1 MHCAVDWF
9 CPRMGFVKL
18 LKNCAISLTEY
29 DVEARKANTEVE
41 AEIGRKV
48 LQQRTQEEVLQEEE
62 QQHEEKCWN
71 CDGEFTLL
79 QTTSAICDIQPS
91 VNS

>member
-9 CPRMGFVKL
+9 CSRMGFVKL

-29 DVEARKANTEVE
+29 DVEARKANAEVE

-48 LQQRTQEEVLQEEE
+48 LQQKIQEEVLQEEE

-79 QTTSAICDIQPS
+79 QTTSAICDLFRTM
-91 VNS
+91 